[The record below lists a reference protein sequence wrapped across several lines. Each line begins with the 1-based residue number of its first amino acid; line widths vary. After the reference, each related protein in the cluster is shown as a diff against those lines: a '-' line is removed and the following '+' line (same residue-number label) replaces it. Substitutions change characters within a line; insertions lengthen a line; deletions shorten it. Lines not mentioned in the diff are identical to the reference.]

1 MNTLNKQIK
10 DAIMDYCLV
19 VIDNLNFGMFSQR
32 RHNFN
37 DLRKFKD
44 NNIVVNYEKGEVLQ
58 NGLKIAT
65 IQKRYA
71 TRKTM
76 GMYKQL
82 KPVLTYL

>member
-1 MNTLNKQIK
+1 MNTLNKEIK
-10 DAIMDYCLV
+10 DAIINYCLV

-58 NGLKIAT
+58 NGEKLPQFKKDM
-65 IQKRYA
+65 QQ
-71 TRKTM
+71 
-76 GMYKQL
+76 GKQWECINN
-82 KPVLTYL
+82 